1 MIVETMQQMQDL
13 PDPQKSEAREAMER
27 IRDTASNRGHG
38 MATKVIDRGGR
49 LWLAYLVDGW
59 WYVPASRKGATFTQD
74 GFRVQA

>member
-13 PDPQKSEAREAMER
+13 TEPQKSEARAAMER
-27 IRDTASNRGHG
+27 IRDTASNLGHG
-38 MATKVIDRGGR
+38 METKAIDRGGR

-59 WYVPASRKGATFTQD
+59 WYVPASRKGTTFTQD